1 MLLDEMIEHNKKF
14 VESKEYAKYQTS
26 KLPNKK
32 LVVVSCMD
40 TRLTELLPKAMN
52 LRNGDAKILKTAGA
66 VVSHPFGSIMRS
78 IIVAIYSL
86 NAHEVCVVGHHDCGM
101 THVNQAEITRK
112 MVERGIT
119 EQTISTLEYS
129 GINMKDWLRGFD
141 SVSESVRQS
150 VGIIRN
156 HPLIPKDIPVHG
168 LVINPETGA
177 LDIIENGY
185 PILTNGN
192 APASGGT

>member
-1 MLLDEMIEHNKKF
+1 MVKMLIDEMIEHNRNF
-14 VESKEYAKYQTS
+14 VVNKEYVNYQTS

-78 IIVAIYSL
+78 IIVAIYDL

-101 THVNQAEITRK
+101 THVNPAETTKK
-112 MVERGIT
+112 MLDRGIS
-119 EQTISTLEYS
+119 EQTIETLDYS
-129 GINMKDWLRGFD
+129 GIKIKDWLRGFD

-150 VGIIRN
+150 VEVIRN
-156 HPLIPKDIPVHG
+156 HPLIPRDVPIHG
-168 LVINPETGA
+168 MVIDPETGE

-185 PILTNGN
+185 VKQK
-192 APASGGT
+192 

>member
-1 MLLDEMIEHNKKF
+1 MIEYNKNF
-14 VESKEYAKYQTS
+14 VENKEYVKYQTS

-78 IIVAIYSL
+78 ILVAIYEL
-86 NAHEVCVVGHHDCGM
+86 NAQEVCVVGHHDCGM
-101 THVNQAEITRK
+101 THVNPAATTQK
-112 MVERGIT
+112 MIERGIP
-119 EQTISTLEYS
+119 EQTIETLDYA
-129 GINMKDWLRGFD
+129 GIRIKDWLRGFD

-150 VGIIRN
+150 VEVIRN
-156 HPLIPKDIPVHG
+156 HPLIPKDVPVHG
-168 LVINPETGA
+168 LVIDPETGA

-185 PILTNGN
+185 INQ
-192 APASGGT
+192 

>member
-1 MLLDEMIEHNKKF
+1 MIEYNKEF
-14 VESKEYAKYQTS
+14 VQNKEYEKYLTS

-78 IIVAIYSL
+78 IVVAIYEL

-101 THVNQAEITRK
+101 ANVNPTATTKK
-112 MVERGIT
+112 MIERGIS
-119 EQTISTLEYS
+119 EQTIATLNYA
-129 GINMKDWLRGFD
+129 GLKINDWLRGFD
-141 SVSESVRQS
+141 SVSESVSQS
-150 VGIIRN
+150 VKVIRN

-177 LDIIENGY
+177 LNIVENGY
-185 PILTNGN
+185 KNHH
-192 APASGGT
+192 

>member
-1 MLLDEMIEHNKKF
+1 MLLLDEMIEYNKKF
-14 VESKEYAKYQTS
+14 VENKEYEKYRTS

-78 IIVAIYSL
+78 IIVAIYEL

-101 THVNQAEITRK
+101 VHINPDETTRK
-112 MVERGIT
+112 MISRGIS
-119 EQTISTLEYS
+119 EQTISTLDYA
-129 GINMKDWLRGFD
+129 GINLNDWLRGFD
-141 SVSESVRQS
+141 SVAENVRQS
-150 VGIIRN
+150 VGVIRR
-156 HPLIPKDIPVHG
+156 HPLIPQEIPVHG
-168 LVINPETGA
+168 LVIDPETGE
-177 LDIIENGY
+177 LDVIENGY
-185 PILTNGN
+185 TGSIT
-192 APASGGT
+192 S

>member
-1 MLLDEMIEHNKKF
+1 MLLDEMIEYNKKF
-14 VESKEYAKYQTS
+14 LENKEYEKYQTS

-78 IIVAIYSL
+78 IIVAIYEL

-101 THVNQAEITRK
+101 AHVNPIATTKK
-112 MVERGIT
+112 MLERGIS
-119 EQTISTLEYS
+119 EQTLETLDYA
-129 GINMKDWLRGFD
+129 GINIKDWLRGFD
-141 SVSESVRQS
+141 SVSESVLQS
-150 VGIIRN
+150 VEVIRN

-177 LDIIENGY
+177 LDIVDNGY
-185 PILTNGN
+185 IKHK
-192 APASGGT
+192 

>member
-1 MLLDEMIEHNKKF
+1 MFLDEMIDYNKRF
-14 VESKEYAKYQTS
+14 VKNKEYVQYQTS
-26 KLPNKK
+26 KLPDKK

-78 IIVAIYSL
+78 IIVAIYDL

-101 THVNQAEITRK
+101 THVNASETTRK
-112 MVERGIT
+112 MIERGIS
-119 EQTISTLEYS
+119 EQTISTLNYS
-129 GINMKDWLRGFD
+129 GIKIKDWLRGFD

-150 VGIIRN
+150 VEVIRN

-177 LDIIENGY
+177 LDIIENGNSY
-185 PILTNGN
+185 KSQP
-192 APASGGT
+192 

>member
-1 MLLDEMIEHNKKF
+1 MLLDEIIEYNKIF
-14 VESKEYAKYQTS
+14 VEKMEYEKYKTS
-26 KLPNKK
+26 KLPNKR

-78 IIVAIYSL
+78 ILVAIYEL

-101 THVNQAEITRK
+101 AHVNPDATTKK
-112 MVERGIT
+112 MIERGIS
-119 EQTISTLEYS
+119 EQTIDMLDYA
-129 GINMKDWLRGFD
+129 GIKIKDWLRGFD

-150 VGIIRN
+150 VRVIRN

-177 LDIIENGY
+177 LDIVENGY
-185 PILTNGN
+185 IK
-192 APASGGT
+192 

>member
-1 MLLDEMIEHNKKF
+1 MIEYNREF
-14 VESKEYAKYQTS
+14 VENKEYVKYQTS

-40 TRLTELLPKAMN
+40 TRLTELLPRAMN

-78 IIVAIYSL
+78 IIVAIYEL
-86 NAHEVCVVGHHDCGM
+86 NAHEVCVVGHYDCGM
-101 THVNQAEITRK
+101 THVNPTETTKK
-112 MVERGIT
+112 MIERGIS
-119 EQTISTLEYS
+119 EQTIETLNYS
-129 GINMKDWLRGFD
+129 GIKLKDWLQGFD

-150 VGIIRN
+150 VEVIRN

-168 LVINPETGA
+168 LVINPDTGA

-185 PILTNGN
+185 
-192 APASGGT
+192 

>member
-1 MLLDEMIEHNKKF
+1 MFLDETIDHNRRF
-14 VESKEYAKYQTS
+14 VENKEYVRYQTS

-32 LVVVSCMD
+32 VVVVSCMD

-78 IIVAIYSL
+78 IIVAIYDL

-101 THVNQAEITRK
+101 THVNATATTKK
-112 MVERGIT
+112 MIERGISV
-119 EQTISTLEYS
+119 QTIETLDYA
-129 GINMKDWLRGFD
+129 GIKIKDWLRGFD
-141 SVSESVRQS
+141 SVAESVRQS
-150 VGIIRN
+150 VEVIRN

-168 LVINPETGA
+168 LVIDPETGE
-177 LDIIENGY
+177 LDIVENGY
-185 PILTNGN
+185 KSTPDFEK
-192 APASGGT
+192 

>member
-1 MLLDEMIEHNKKF
+1 MLLEEMIEHNRKF
-14 VESKEYAKYQTS
+14 VETKEYVKYQTS

-78 IIVAIYSL
+78 IIVAIYDL
-86 NAHEVCVVGHHDCGM
+86 NAHEVCIVGHHDCGM
-101 THVNQAEITRK
+101 THVNAAETTRK
-112 MVERGIT
+112 MIERGIP
-119 EQTISTLEYS
+119 EEMISTLDYS
-129 GINMKDWLRGFD
+129 GIKIKECLRGFD

-150 VGIIRN
+150 VEVVRN

-177 LDIIENGY
+177 LDVIENGY
-185 PILTNGN
+185 KEQP
-192 APASGGT
+192 

>member
-1 MLLDEMIEHNKKF
+1 MLLDDMIEHNKNF
-14 VESKEYAKYQTS
+14 VANKEYVEYRTS
-26 KLPNKK
+26 KLPSKK

-78 IIVAIYSL
+78 IIVAIYEL
-86 NAHEVCVVGHHDCGM
+86 NAIEICVVGHHDCGM
-101 THVNQAEITRK
+101 AHVNPTETTRK
-112 MVERGIT
+112 MIERGIS
-119 EQTISTLEYS
+119 EQTIETLNYS
-129 GINMKDWLRGFD
+129 GITINDWLRGFD

-150 VGIIRN
+150 VEVIRN
-156 HPLIPKDIPVHG
+156 HPLIPKDIPIHG
-168 LVINPETGA
+168 LVINPDTGA

-185 PILTNGN
+185 TNRK
-192 APASGGT
+192 